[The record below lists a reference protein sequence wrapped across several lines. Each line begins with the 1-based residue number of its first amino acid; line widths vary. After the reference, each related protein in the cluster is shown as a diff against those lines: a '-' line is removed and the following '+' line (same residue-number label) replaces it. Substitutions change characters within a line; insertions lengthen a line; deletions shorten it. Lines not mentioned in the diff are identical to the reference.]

1 MGRSIW
7 KVYATLT
14 LLAALF
20 LRAGIF
26 AVPLAEH
33 DERIYRALTEQ
44 TLAGNGNT
52 LRGHSLLESGWVEKR
67 MYDSPV
73 FFHPP
78 VGIWVFALAS
88 RLGGGTDQALQA
100 AQLFCFA
107 VFFFAMLFVFA
118 ELLPEALWISRLAFP
133 PLVALTPIIAH
144 VGTKVWL
151 ENPRLAFFALTLAAS
166 VAPARMPGV
175 FRFLVLAAASLLLE
189 FTKIESVIALPF
201 VYGLSASLSGGN
213 RFRRAL
219 VALFALNLLA
229 AGGWLWYSE
238 AMHYGPGR
246 PTEALLAANSFV
258 RHVTSDTSPARF
270 FLNFLTLCAT
280 LLPSA
285 FAVFF
290 FPGARGP
297 RFALLSLVLSQCFFY
312 VGLSAF
318 GYSKM
323 ARYLVL
329 AVPGS
334 LLLFAYACEG
344 LARFLPKAKPCAR
357 RGVGVGLAAAL
368 AICFALECGQGVNV
382 LVNHVRDALV
392 EPVF

>member
-20 LRAGIF
+20 LRGGIF
-26 AVPLAEH
+26 AVPVAEH

-44 TLAGNGNT
+44 TLNGKGNT
-52 LRGHSLLESGWVEKR
+52 LRGHPLLENGWVEKR

-78 VGIWVFALAS
+78 AGIWVFALAS

-100 AQLFCFA
+100 AQLACFA
-107 VFFFAMLFVFA
+107 VFYLGMLFVFLA
-118 ELLPEALWISRLAFP
+118 LLPKACLLVQLVFP
-133 PLVALTPIIAH
+133 PLVALTPILAH

-151 ENPRLAFFALTLAAS
+151 ENPRLAFFALTLAGA
-166 VAPARMPGV
+166 VAAAQKPVPSR
-175 FRFLVLAAASLLLE
+175 LALLGLASLLLE
-189 FTKIESVIALPF
+189 LTKIESVIALPF
-201 VYGLSASLSGGN
+201 AYALGASLGGG
-213 RFRRAL
+213 RDYRRAL
-219 VALFALNLLA
+219 AGLFALNVLVA
-229 AGGWLWYSE
+229 ALWLWYSG
-238 AMHYGPGR
+238 AIHYGPGR

-258 RHVTSDTSPARF
+258 RYVTLETSPARF
-270 FLNFLTLCAT
+270 LRIFLTLSAT
-280 LLPSA
+280 LVPSLLMLFFLPGRKA
-285 FAVFF
+285 
-290 FPGARGP
+290 P
-297 RFALLSLVLSQCFFY
+297 RALILLVLSQCVFY

-329 AVPGS
+329 AIPGS
-334 LLLFAYACEG
+334 LLLFAFACDN
-344 LARFLPKAKPCAR
+344 LVRFLHAEKPGAR
-357 RGVGVGLAAAL
+357 RGVGFGLAAAL